1 MHLFSARIIS
11 CWKWLDRVVCGSS
24 IIKHTAYLY
33 HWSNGQPKIASVTSL
48 HTPLMQPVIMILLYC
63 TQPVW
68 MISSLTCVCVLET
81 LLYMHS
87 IISYDCFL
95 MKQISVHAVQAF
107 QWQVFQIL
115 FPLVFLAMG
124 YLQSQGLYR
133 RAIGTSHGDP
143 LINILE
149 SVQCKEMMGVEV
161 WLTSSESSQN
171 CQETIS
177 EAGQEEPFLVGSL
190 FWVAFMSLRQSL
202 CPLVY
207 WLWMML

>member
-1 MHLFSARIIS
+1 
-11 CWKWLDRVVCGSS
+11 
-24 IIKHTAYLY
+24 
-33 HWSNGQPKIASVTSL
+33 
-48 HTPLMQPVIMILLYC
+48 
-63 TQPVW
+63 
-68 MISSLTCVCVLET
+68 
-81 LLYMHS
+81 
-87 IISYDCFL
+87 
-95 MKQISVHAVQAF
+95 
-107 QWQVFQIL
+107 
-115 FPLVFLAMG
+115 MG
-124 YLQSQGLYR
+124 YLQRQGLYR

-161 WLTSSESSQN
+161 LLTSSESSQN

-207 WLWMML
+207 WL